1 MLRGNSPATVD
12 GKGRIKVPNDFRR
25 HVEETY
31 GRECFVTSLT
41 GQFVRVYPMKVWLA
55 IEDKIRAH
63 PTMEPAVSRFMDTVN
78 YYGQMSSLDGQGR
91 LLIHPLLR
99 QSSGING
106 NVAVLGY
113 LTYIDIWNRET
124 FEALLKANPIT
135 VEDRKL
141 LSSFG
146 I

>member
-12 GKGRIKVPNDFRR
+12 NKGRIKIPNEFRR
-25 HVEETY
+25 YIEEKY
-31 GRECFVTSLT
+31 GRECFVTSLD
-41 GQFVRVYPMKVWLA
+41 GQFARVYPMPVWLG
-55 IEDKIRAH
+55 IEEKIGAQ
-63 PTMEPAVSRFMDTVN
+63 PTMNPAITRFKETVN
-78 YYGQMSSLDGQGR
+78 YYGQSASLDGQGR

-99 QSSGING
+99 HSSGING
-106 NVAVLGY
+106 AVAVIGY
-113 LTYIDIWNRET
+113 LTFLDIWNREK

-135 VEDRKL
+135 TEDMQL